1 MGAKTR
7 MKDSEN
13 PRYRKGIKIWR
24 PKWWRTCGCCGCYC
38 SCLLSFCL
46 LCLDTTLIKWEP
58 GLDDA
63 ADVVAAA
70 LHINLHRHHHHHH
83 YHYGLPCFDD
93 AADVVAAALHID
105 LQLLRVTV
113 FRKQGHRGGGNLTVP
128 LKEWSVALYPV
139 LKIIWNNGPMSQFK
153 KAKIFKI
160 IITILTSRG
169 QKSSQQ

>member
-1 MGAKTR
+1 MAAALHIDLHRHHHDQYHHHHHHHHHQHHYG
-7 MKDSEN
+7 
-13 PRYRKGIKIWR
+13 
-24 PKWWRTCGCCGCYC
+24 
-38 SCLLSFCL
+38 
-46 LCLDTTLIKWEP
+46 EP

-139 LKIIWNNGPMSQFK
+139 LKII
-153 KAKIFKI
+153 
-160 IITILTSRG
+160 
-169 QKSSQQ
+169 